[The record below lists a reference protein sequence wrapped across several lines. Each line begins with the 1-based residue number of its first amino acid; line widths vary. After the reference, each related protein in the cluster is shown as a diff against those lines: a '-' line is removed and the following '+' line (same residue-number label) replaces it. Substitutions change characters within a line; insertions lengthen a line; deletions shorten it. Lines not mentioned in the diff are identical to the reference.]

1 MNGAMDLDRLDLNLL
16 RVFEA
21 LWAERHVTRAAAR
34 LGLTQSAA
42 SNALR
47 RLRAAFG
54 DDLFQR
60 TPAGMEPTAL
70 ARELAGPVG
79 AALDAARGAL
89 ALNRPFDPAR
99 AADGFTLGMS
109 DYAEFVLAPPL
120 VAALRARAP
129 GVSVVV
135 RHADR
140 EVAASLLDEDRAELV
155 VGHLPEPPARMT
167 RIALLRDE
175 LVVLARPDHQV
186 AAAAAGEDGRL
197 DLEAF
202 LAWPHL
208 LVSAVASREGAV
220 DQALANLGRSRRLAA
235 VASHYLTAAPILRE
249 SDLLC
254 TMARRIA
261 VSLAEAFGLVLL
273 PVPDAVAPGPQVTSL
288 VFHNR
293 YAQRPAHRW
302 LRALV
307 AETARRLTPT
317 SPWEGDR

>member
-1 MNGAMDLDRLDLNLL
+1 MPPMDLDRLDLNLL

-21 LWAERHVTRAAAR
+21 LWAQRHVTRAAAR

-47 RLRAAFG
+47 RLRGAFG

-79 AALDAARGAL
+79 AALDAVRAAA

-99 AADGFTLGMS
+99 AEEGFTLGMS
-109 DYAEFVLAPPL
+109 DYAEFVLAPP
-120 VAALRARAP
+120 VIAALRARAP

-135 RHADR
+135 RHVDR
-140 EVAASLLDEDRAELV
+140 EVVTALLDEDRAHLA
-155 VGHLPEPPARMT
+155 VGQLPEPPTRMT
-167 RIALLRDE
+167 RIMLLRDE
-175 LVVLARPDHQV
+175 LVVLMRPNHPAARE
-186 AAAAAGEDGRL
+186 GL

-220 DQALANLGRSRRLAA
+220 DQALAGLGRSRRLAV
-235 VASHYLTAAPILRE
+235 VASHYLAAAPILRG

-254 TMARRIA
+254 TTARRIA
-261 VSLAEAFGLVLL
+261 VPLAGAFGLVLL
-273 PVPDAVAPGPQVTSL
+273 PVPAALALGSQPTSL

-302 LRALV
+302 LRALIT
-307 AETARRLTPT
+307 ETARRLVA
-317 SPWEGDR
+317 SPVPEHDPSGSA